1 MHCHT
6 NNPIGMSE
14 KSLEIYSHYKQML
27 SEPQNGSLLFFRIGN
42 NYEVYHDDAFKLAA
56 LAHIECKEGCI
67 AFPADDL
74 LEMMFLL
81 SDNGVGVKIIQCV
94 SISSSSSGEFVFPND
109 NVSYI

>member
-1 MHCHT
+1 M
-6 NNPIGMSE
+6 
-14 KSLEIYSHYKQML
+14 
-27 SEPQNGSLLFFRIGN
+27 
-42 NYEVYHDDAFKLAA
+42 YHDDAVKLAA